1 MRIRLAKNVPGQE
14 DRAREAVRDLAAEGR
29 AFDGSDV
36 RARMLWNDLT
46 MSDRALNGIIRGA
59 VEEGRLVEIDGGIWR
74 GRPEQEQDGG
84 QVDHSESHNTHG
96 GSQ

>member
-1 MRIRLAKNVPGQE
+1 MKIRMAKNVPGRE
-14 DRAREAVRDLAAEGR
+14 ERAREAVRDLAAEGR

-59 VEEGRLVEIDGGIWR
+59 VAGGLLVEIGGGMWR

-84 QVDHSESHNTHG
+84 QFNPSESHNTYG